1 MTQAVAIPDWLA
13 GEPEWAGPGAPKV
26 VHLSEQQYATRSGSW
41 RGGGFAVVRPFAGH
55 LADTQC
61 PGCSDPAMWRHPE
74 VTLSPL
80 PANEELMYCPFCRH
94 PDSRVVDEV
103 AYLRLASV
111 YRRFE
116 SLGDFE
122 DEINAL
128 RQGAPRPGSRG
139 LGL

>member
-1 MTQAVAIPDWLA
+1 
-13 GEPEWAGPGAPKV
+13 
-26 VHLSEQQYATRSGSW
+26 
-41 RGGGFAVVRPFAGH
+41 
-55 LADTQC
+55 
-61 PGCSDPAMWRHPE
+61 
-74 VTLSPL
+74 
-80 PANEELMYCPFCRH
+80 MYCPFCRH